1 MHMLVMPEF
10 KAGDQPP
17 TGYLQW
23 HAWAEVQH
31 KAGLRQKQCGR
42 CGLWRYPQQ
51 LSTTIDKGTLQCRKG
66 PVTVETPVCT
76 SCHTEAAQRAQ
87 ADQKGGA

>member
-1 MHMLVMPEF
+1 MHLLVMPSY
-10 KAGDQPP
+10 KAGSQAP

-42 CGLWRYPQQ
+42 CGLWRFPQQ
-51 LSTTIDKGTLQCRKG
+51 LSAATDKATLQSRKG
-66 PVTVETPVCT
+66 PVTVETPICNDCGT
-76 SCHTEAAQRAQ
+76 QETQRAQ
-87 ADQKGGA
+87 ARKVQA